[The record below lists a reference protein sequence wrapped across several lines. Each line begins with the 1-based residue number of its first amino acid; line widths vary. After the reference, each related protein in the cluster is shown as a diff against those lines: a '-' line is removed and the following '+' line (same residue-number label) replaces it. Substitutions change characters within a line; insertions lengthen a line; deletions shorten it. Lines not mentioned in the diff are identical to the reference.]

1 MLSIK
6 KIKHGAINSAEK
18 VLWVETWD
26 VDSGTRPLF
35 LEKPRVLTKLRTL
48 SLSIARDGLLH
59 LITALTPGLMALGYG
74 AVFGSR
80 NPSVSA
86 MHSWPIFFR
95 DQKRDHRKIQRSSCA
110 SAAGGARRAIDD
122 TPGPPLV
129 SIFLSPL
136 DVHINRAPIAGTVT
150 NVSYT
155 RGKFLMATDKN
166 ASLVN
171 EQNALTIQGEKI
183 TVVCKQIAGILAR
196 RIICWKH
203 AGERVKLGE
212 RFGLIKFSSR
222 TDVLLPAEVEV
233 LVTEGMRVR
242 GGTTV
247 IGRIK

>member
-1 MLSIK
+1 
-6 KIKHGAINSAEK
+6 
-18 VLWVETWD
+18 
-26 VDSGTRPLF
+26 
-35 LEKPRVLTKLRTL
+35 
-48 SLSIARDGLLH
+48 LSIAREGMPYI
-59 LITALTPGLMALGYG
+59 LIPAGVSVLAFLLGYWYL
-74 AVFGSR
+74 ALPFVLVTAF
-80 NPSVSA
+80 
-86 MHSWPIFFR
+86 MLYFFR
-95 DQKRDHRKIQRSSCA
+95 DPRRQPPEDA
-110 SAAGGARRAIDD
+110 SLVVAPADGRVTRVGAIAD
-122 TPGPPLV
+122 TTDAPTLI

-136 DVHINRAPIAGTVT
+136 DVHINRSPIAGTVT

-203 AGERVKLGE
+203 AGEHVSLGE

-222 TDVLLPAEVEV
+222 TDVLLPQGVEV
-233 LVTEGMRVR
+233 LVSEGMRVR
-242 GGTTV
+242 GGVTV